1 VSAAALELGRDVE
14 ALAVDEPPAPA
25 TRERAAD
32 LAARIAA
39 LELPDRAR
47 ARARLAAAAT
57 ACLESCAAGRV
68 RLVLAVPHLVAGLE
82 LLARPGGGPAWETA
96 LAGATYE
103 IETLLPGP
111 ERPDVD
117 VGRLSRGPRS
127 RT

>member
-1 VSAAALELGRDVE
+1 MSAAALELGRDVE

-47 ARARLAAAAT
+47 ARLAAAAA

-117 VGRLSRGPRS
+117 LGRLSRGPRS